1 MPGGDRNAFARRG
14 RPAGMPAAP
23 VPGAVAPPLP
33 APLSAPALPLQV
45 LPSGFALPPLPYLL
59 GLLVAVVA
67 VVGLL
72 RRADPAVTPAVVA
85 GFAPWMVA
93 GAAGYALFQVGGV
106 PDAVAPLFGSPAVYL
121 STFVVAG
128 LVWAALDA
136 GAYPA
141 NSWSLRSVPGLL
153 LLSGAGTAGAVVG
166 AAFVTADRLRLLL
179 PGLGLV
185 VALGLAVAVWVAL
198 RRARPVVRV
207 AGPAGFVLVIGHVL
221 DGVSTAVGTDL
232 LGFGEQTPLSRL
244 LIEFGASLTPGLGGG
259 WLFVLVK
266 TALAAVVLVVLA
278 DYVREDPRWGSLLVG
293 VVAAV
298 GLGPGAHN
306 LVLFVIA

>member
-1 MPGGDRNAFARRG
+1 MFGAR
-14 RPAGMPAAP
+14 
-23 VPGAVAPPLP
+23 AVA
-33 APLSAPALPLQV
+33 LQL

-59 GLLVAVVA
+59 GLLVAVA
-67 VVGLL
+67 VVAGGLYRL
-72 RRADPAVTPAVVA
+72 DPEVTPAVVA

-93 GAAGYALFQVGGV
+93 GGAGYALFQVGGV
-106 PDAVAPLFGSPAVYL
+106 PPSVAPLFGSPAVYL
-121 STFVVAG
+121 TTFVLGG
-128 LVWAALDA
+128 LVWAALSA
-136 GAYPA
+136 GGVSAD
-141 NSWSLRSVPGLL
+141 SWSLPAVPSLL
-153 LLSGAGTAGAVVG
+153 LVSGTGVALAVVG
-166 AAFVTADRLRLLL
+166 LAFLVAVRPRPLL

-185 VALGLAVAVWVAL
+185 LAVGLALLVWTVL
-198 RRARPVVRV
+198 RRVRPVTRV
-207 AGPAGFVLVIGHVL
+207 AGIAGFVLVFGHVL

-244 LIEFGASLTPGLGGG
+244 LIETGAALTPGLGGG

-278 DYVREDPRWGSLLVG
+278 DYLEEEPRWGSLLVG

-306 LVLFVIA
+306 LVLFAIA